1 MSKCKKKSFFLR
13 EFKIVQNVV
22 KTFKNA
28 NEFQIKSSKP
38 DK

>member
-1 MSKCKKKSFFLR
+1 MSKCKKTSIFLR

-22 KTFKNA
+22 KTFKTA
-28 NEFQIKSSKP
+28 NEFQKSSKP